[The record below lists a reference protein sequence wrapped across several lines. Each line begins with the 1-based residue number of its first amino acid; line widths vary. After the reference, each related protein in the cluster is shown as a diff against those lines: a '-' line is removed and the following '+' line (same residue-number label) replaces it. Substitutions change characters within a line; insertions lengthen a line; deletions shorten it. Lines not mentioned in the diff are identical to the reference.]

1 MIATP
6 AAVEVAVVETQAR
19 LSVRFLA
26 GVIGVYLMLGAL
38 AYWPVLP
45 GISGRL
51 FGLDGDFTQSVW
63 FISWVPHAL
72 AHGLNPFFSNAMYA
86 PVGVNLAQNTA
97 SPFLGLLTA
106 PLALVL
112 SPLVIG
118 NLLLVLAMPVSA
130 TAAFVVL
137 ARWHVWGPAAALGG
151 LIYGFSPYMVGQ
163 GLGHPE
169 LMFLPLPP
177 LIAMTIVSILQT
189 RGSPRRLG
197 IQLGLLVT
205 AQFLISSEVL
215 AVVLV
220 LTLLAVIYTVIRHPS
235 SVSAAARTMARPMTI
250 GFGLSI
256 VLLAYP
262 VWMLVAGP
270 EHFAGPTVPLLNPY
284 YNDALSFVV
293 HGTLQRISFGMP
305 VSWSGTQSTFYPTE
319 AGGYIGIPVLVVTGF
334 LAWRSRRSPRMQL
347 SVALFVTSALLSLG
361 PYLYIHGRSTHIP
374 MPFLVLSHLPFLN
387 NVLPIRISFEVDACL
402 AAVIAFGVDDLR
414 RAPTGKGLR
423 SAHQGR
429 WAGETAAAAALVLAV
444 VALVVTQLP
453 VWPYKSSAAPGLPV
467 AVRQAIP
474 SGDPVAVTY
483 PYTQL
488 PYLQPM
494 IWQADSG
501 FAFRM
506 LGGYARHSNAHG
518 NGAGSSPISMNPP
531 GLQQFLIRQQFLADP
546 LVNPFASASSYPAP
560 TGSELVAVTRTTLVK
575 YHVRLIIVDHS
586 MGESGPVVQLFETIL
601 GPPRLTV
608 GQYTVWAENHDLTKQ
623 R

>member
-1 MIATP
+1 MITAPLQINGVAGVAP
-6 AAVEVAVVETQAR
+6 AKP
-19 LSVRFLA
+19 LPWFFA
-26 GVIGVYLMLGAL
+26 GVIGAYLVVGAL

-51 FGLDGDFTQSVW
+51 FGMDGDFAQSVW
-63 FISWVPHAL
+63 FISWIPHAL
-72 AHGLNPFFSNAMYA
+72 AHGLNPFFSNAMYE
-86 PVGVNLAQNTA
+86 PFGVNLAQNTA

-112 SPLVIG
+112 SPVAIG

-137 ARWHVWGPAAALGG
+137 QKWEVWGPAAALGG

-177 LIAMTIVSILQT
+177 LIALTVVSIVQG
-189 RGSPRRLG
+189 RGSARRLG

-205 AQFLISSEVL
+205 AQFLISPEVL
-215 AVVLV
+215 AVVAV
-220 LTLLAVIYTVIRHPS
+220 MTVLAVVYVLLRHLPS
-235 SVSAAARTMARPMTI
+235 APTLARTMTGPVII
-250 GFGLSI
+250 GLGVTA
-256 VLLAYP
+256 VLLIYP

-270 EHFAGPTVPLLNPY
+270 QHFAGPTVSLVNPY

-293 HGTLQRISFGMP
+293 HGTLQHVSFGMP
-305 VSWSGTQSTFYPTE
+305 VQWSGTLSTYQPTE
-319 AGGYIGIPVLVVTGF
+319 AGGYIGIPVLVVSAL
-334 LAWRSRRSPRMQL
+334 LAWRSRHSPRMQL
-347 SVALFVTSALLSLG
+347 SVALLFTAVLLSLG
-361 PYLYIHGRSTHIP
+361 PYLFVHGRSTHIP
-374 MPFLVLSHLPFLN
+374 LPFLVLDHLPLLN
-387 NVLPIRISFEVDACL
+387 DVLPSRISFEMDACL
-402 AAVIAFGVDDLR
+402 AAVIAFGIDDLR
-414 RAPTGKGLR
+414 RVSGERPSRTHR
-423 SAHQGR
+423 RR
-429 WAGETAAAAALVLAV
+429 WTDETVAGVVLVVTLV
-444 VALVVTQLP
+444 VLVVTQLP
-453 VWPYKSSAAPGLPV
+453 VWPYEMSAAAGLPTKV
-467 AVRQAIP
+467 GQAIP

-483 PYTQL
+483 PYTNY

-506 LGGYARHSNAHG
+506 LGGYARHSNTQG
-518 NGAGSSPISMNPP
+518 NGAGSSPISMDPP

-546 LVNPFASASSYPAP
+546 LVNPFVSASSYPAP
-560 TGSELVAVTRTTLVK
+560 SGSELIAVTRATLAK

-586 MGESGPVVQLFETIL
+586 MLESGPVVQLFEAIL

-608 GQYTVWAENHDLTKQ
+608 GQYSVWSEDHDLARQ

>member
-1 MIATP
+1 VIATP

-235 SVSAAARTMARPMTI
+235 SVSAAARTMARPMRIRSGCWSPDQNT
-250 GFGLSI
+250 L
-256 VLLAYP
+256 P
-262 VWMLVAGP
+262 GP
-270 EHFAGPTVPLLNPY
+270 RCP
-284 YNDALSFVV
+284 
-293 HGTLQRISFGMP
+293 
-305 VSWSGTQSTFYPTE
+305 
-319 AGGYIGIPVLVVTGF
+319 
-334 LAWRSRRSPRMQL
+334 
-347 SVALFVTSALLSLG
+347 
-361 PYLYIHGRSTHIP
+361 
-374 MPFLVLSHLPFLN
+374 
-387 NVLPIRISFEVDACL
+387 C
-402 AAVIAFGVDDLR
+402 
-414 RAPTGKGLR
+414 
-423 SAHQGR
+423 
-429 WAGETAAAAALVLAV
+429 
-444 VALVVTQLP
+444 
-453 VWPYKSSAAPGLPV
+453 
-467 AVRQAIP
+467 
-474 SGDPVAVTY
+474 
-483 PYTQL
+483 
-488 PYLQPM
+488 
-494 IWQADSG
+494 
-501 FAFRM
+501 
-506 LGGYARHSNAHG
+506 
-518 NGAGSSPISMNPP
+518 
-531 GLQQFLIRQQFLADP
+531 
-546 LVNPFASASSYPAP
+546 
-560 TGSELVAVTRTTLVK
+560 
-575 YHVRLIIVDHS
+575 
-586 MGESGPVVQLFETIL
+586 
-601 GPPRLTV
+601 
-608 GQYTVWAENHDLTKQ
+608 
-623 R
+623 

>member
-1 MIATP
+1 M
-6 AAVEVAVVETQAR
+6 VADAPER
-19 LSVRFLA
+19 LKVTFFA
-26 GVIGVYLMLGAL
+26 GVIGIYLIIGVL

-45 GISGRL
+45 GISERL
-51 FGLDGDFTQSVW
+51 FGIDGDFTQSVW
-63 FISWVPHAL
+63 FIAWVPHAL
-72 AHGLNPFFSNAMYA
+72 AHWLNPFFSNAIYA
-86 PVGVNLAQNTA
+86 PVGVNLSQNTA
-97 SPFLGLLTA
+97 SPLLGLLTA

-118 NLLLVLAMPVSA
+118 NLLLILAMPVSA

-137 ARWHVWGPAAALGG
+137 QKWNVWGPAAALGG

-177 LIAMTIVSILQT
+177 FIALTIVSILQT

-205 AQFLISSEVL
+205 AQFLISPEVL

-220 LTLLAVIYTVIRHPS
+220 LALLAVVYTIIRHPS
-235 SVSAAARTMARPMTI
+235 SVAATARAAARPMTI
-250 GFGLSI
+250 AFGVSF

-262 VWMLVAGP
+262 IWMLVAGP
-270 EHFAGPTVPLLNPY
+270 QHFAGSTVPLLNPY
-284 YNDALSFVV
+284 HNDALSFVV
-293 HGTLQRISFGMP
+293 HGPLQRVSFGMP
-305 VSWSGTQSTFYPTE
+305 VSWSGTQSSFYPTE
-319 AGGYIGIPVLVVTGF
+319 AGGYIGLPVLFVTAF

-347 SVALFVTSALLSLG
+347 SVALLVTSALLSLG

-374 MPFLVLSHLPFLN
+374 MPFLVLGHLPLLN
-387 NVLPIRISFEVDACL
+387 DVLPMRISFEVDACL
-402 AAVIAFGVDDLR
+402 AAVIAFGIDDLR
-414 RAPTGKGLR
+414 RAPTPEGPR
-423 SAHQGR
+423 SARQGR
-429 WAGETAAAAALVLAV
+429 RADRRAAAVLVLTV

-453 VWPYKSSAAPGLPV
+453 RWPYPGSPAAAGLPV
-467 AVRQAIP
+467 GVRQAIP
-474 SGDPVAVTY
+474 PGDPVAVTY
-483 PYTQL
+483 PYTQY

-506 LGGYARHSNAHG
+506 LGGYARHSNAQG
-518 NGAGSSPISMNPP
+518 NGAGSSPISMDPP
-531 GLQQFLIRQQFLADP
+531 GLQQFLIRQQYLADP

-560 TGSELVAVTRTTLVK
+560 TGSALVAATRTTLVN
-575 YHVRLIIVDHS
+575 YHVRLVIVDRS
-586 MGESGPVVQLFETIL
+586 MGESGSVVKLFETVL
-601 GPPRLTV
+601 GRPRLTV
-608 GQYTVWAENHDLTKQ
+608 GQYVVWVEERSLTRQ

>member
-1 MIATP
+1 MMAS
-6 AAVEVAVVETQAR
+6 AAPVDVAVADTPAR
-19 LSVRFLA
+19 LSITFFA
-26 GVIGVYLMLGAL
+26 GVIVVYLIVGLL

-45 GISGRL
+45 GISDRL

-63 FISWVPHAL
+63 FIAWVPHAL

-86 PVGVNLAQNTA
+86 PVGVNLSQNTA
-97 SPFLGLLTA
+97 SPLLGLLTA

-137 ARWHVWGPAAALGG
+137 EKWEVWGPAAALGG

-177 LIAMTIVSILQT
+177 FIALTIVSILQT

-205 AQFLISSEVL
+205 AQFLISPEVL
-215 AVVLV
+215 VVVLV
-220 LTLLAVIYTVIRHPS
+220 LALLAVVYTIIRHPS
-235 SVSAAARTMARPMTI
+235 SIAATVRASARPVTI
-250 GFGLSI
+250 AFGVSL

-262 VWMLVAGP
+262 IWMLAAGP
-270 EHFAGPTVPLLNPY
+270 QHFAGTTVPLLNPY

-293 HGTLQRISFGMP
+293 HGPLQRVSFGTP
-305 VSWSGTQSTFYPTE
+305 ASWSGTQSTFYPTE
-319 AGGYIGIPVLVVTGF
+319 AGGYIGLPVLLVTAF

-374 MPFLVLSHLPFLN
+374 MPFLVLGHLPFLN
-387 NVLPIRISFEVDACL
+387 DVLPIRISFEVDACL
-402 AAVIAFGVDDLR
+402 AAVIAFGFDDLR
-414 RAPTGKGLR
+414 RAPTPRG
-423 SAHQGR
+423 SSHAHRERRAGR
-429 WAGETAAAAALVLAV
+429 RAAAVLLVAL

-453 VWPYKSSAAPGLPV
+453 VWPYRGPTATGLPV
-467 AVRQAIP
+467 TVRQAIP
-474 SGDPVAVTY
+474 PGDPVAVTY
-483 PYTQL
+483 PYTQY

-494 IWQADSG
+494 VWQADSG

-518 NGAGSSPISMNPP
+518 NGAGSSPVSIDPP
-531 GLQQFLIRQQFLADP
+531 GLQQYLIRQQFLADP
-546 LVNPFASASSYPAP
+546 LVNPFATANSFPAP
-560 TGSELVAVTRTTLVK
+560 TGSELVAATRATLVN

-586 MGESGPVVQLFETIL
+586 MGESGPVVKLFDTVL

-608 GQYTVWAENHDLTKQ
+608 GHYVVWVEKHGLARQH
-623 R
+623 